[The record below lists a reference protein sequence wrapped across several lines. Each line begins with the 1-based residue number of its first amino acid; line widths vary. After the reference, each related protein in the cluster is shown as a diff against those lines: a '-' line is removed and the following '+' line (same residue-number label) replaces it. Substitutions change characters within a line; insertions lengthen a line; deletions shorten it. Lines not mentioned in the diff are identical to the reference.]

1 MFRSRKDSSE
11 NDVLLTSKHVS
22 LVSLFFVDIPLM
34 TVRSV
39 VWLRTPKT
47 LALSPMLMK
56 NICSSL
62 YASTSLHRCRL
73 LEKERDRL
81 ASSETAFKPV
91 RESSSFRKQTMPQD
105 LHSSEG
111 PSDRTILPENTEPT
125 PATRDQFHS
134 DDDFATRKQ
143 MKSKQLQSLVNDV
156 KSVRE
161 LPVVAFRASG
171 ILRKAAQLSL
181 FPTRMS
187 LATYLDSTFC
197 LEYWQQFRVV
207 VPYFLWL
214 SVRIT
219 LVFLT
224 FLKVDGLQDPLDWLS
239 NPLPTDYIIAFS
251 LVGATMLL
259 TFFCWVG
266 FCPMLDVVCLVLF
279 AGVRLLSYWLTL
291 TTFRDTHFFAIPG
304 VSSDDINVEQLFF
317 CFFALHDCM
326 TLLMSLVPAHHGVLG
341 KDFMYYSVIRT
352 GMENALP
359 SAPGFAELA
368 GTQDIADEAGRVST
382 AAATLFI
389 NCRLGVAPSSIHS
402 LIMGPNMIK
411 SVRLNDLF
419 ATTAV
424 WEIVMTFVLKLV
436 TSILY
441 LNVVHIVI
449 FSLHVVG
456 KLGYHV
462 FASSVRSLALR
473 RYEVKALFQEIVRRC
488 SDRDDE
494 IDGIGELLREL
505 PPSTSEVYLA
515 K

>member
-1 MFRSRKDSSE
+1 
-11 NDVLLTSKHVS
+11 
-22 LVSLFFVDIPLM
+22 M
-34 TVRSV
+34 TVRAV

-47 LALSPMLMK
+47 LALSPMVMK

-73 LEKERDRL
+73 LEKERDKL
-81 ASSETAFKPV
+81 ASSETTFKPV
-91 RESSSFRKQTMPQD
+91 RESSSFRKQPMAQD
-105 LHSSEG
+105 IQSSEG
-111 PSDRTILPENTEPT
+111 PSDRTTLPAEIPEPT
-125 PATRDQFHS
+125 PATRDQFNS
-134 DDDFATRKQ
+134 EDDFATRKQ

-171 ILRKAAQLSL
+171 ILRKAGQLSL

-207 VPYFLWL
+207 VPYFIWL
-214 SVRIT
+214 GVRIT

-291 TTFRDTHFFAIPG
+291 TTFRETRRTASSYILSSYQPDFFAIPG
-304 VSSDDINVEQLFF
+304 LSSGDINVEQLFF
-317 CFFALHDCM
+317 CFFALRDCM

-352 GMENALP
+352 GMEDALP
-359 SAPGFAELA
+359 SAPGFAEPT

-441 LNVVHIVI
+441 LNVVHVVI
-449 FSLHVVG
+449 FSLHVIG
-456 KLGYHV
+456 KLGYHI
-462 FASSVRSLALR
+462 FASSVRCLALR
-473 RYEVKALFQEIVRRC
+473 RYEVKALFHEIVKRC
-488 SDRDDE
+488 SERDDDV
-494 IDGIGELLREL
+494 DGIGEFSREP
-505 PPSTSEVYLA
+505 PPSTS
-515 K
+515 